1 MTLHTFHEPPP
12 AALGLLLEEFEAQF
26 RYPLGTDA
34 TFAISHGREYITFFS
49 AIGDATLVVA
59 EHQGRVLG
67 TLAAAIRPVRFPDGT
82 VQRVA
87 YLGDLKVTP
96 SARGGVV
103 LGRIL
108 QTMHEHLAIPS
119 GGRAYGVVMD
129 GTVRIPPNYTGRLA
143 VPSFERIAQS
153 TILQIPTTLAASDL
167 AREVSAD
174 EFAGIAAR
182 LVPSGFAPIGVNAL
196 FRSEMVPVY
205 LANDGACGCIE
216 DTRRAKRLLASPGVE
231 IRAAHLSRFSFQT
244 SEQGASLLRQAA
256 VRCGAVN
263 IPTLFVAVPT
273 ALAPSLIAALG
284 EPAVRRATATVFG
297 CGFGTET
304 QYWWVDTAEI

>member
-12 AALGLLLEEFEAQF
+12 AALGLALEEFEAQF

-129 GTVRIPPNYTGRLA
+129 GTGRIPPSYTGRLA
-143 VPSFERIAQS
+143 VPSFEPIAQS
-153 TILQIPTTLAASDL
+153 TILQIPTTLAASAP
-167 AREVSAD
+167 AREVTAD

-182 LVPSGFAPIGVNAL
+182 LGPSGFVPIGGNAL
-196 FRSEMVPVY
+196 LRSQMIPVY
-205 LANDGACGCIE
+205 LANDGASGCIE
-216 DTRRAKRLLASPGVE
+216 DTRLAKRLLASPGVE
-231 IRAAHLSRFSFQT
+231 IRAAHLSCFRFRT
-244 SEQGASLLRQAA
+244 AKGGALLLRQAA
-256 VRCGAVN
+256 VRCREVN
-263 IPTLFVAVPT
+263 IPMLFVAVPT
-273 ALAPSLIAALG
+273 ALTPTLITALG
-284 EPAVRRATATVFG
+284 ESAVRLATATVFG
-297 CGFGTET
+297 CGFGAET
-304 QYWWVDTAEI
+304 QDWWVDTAEI